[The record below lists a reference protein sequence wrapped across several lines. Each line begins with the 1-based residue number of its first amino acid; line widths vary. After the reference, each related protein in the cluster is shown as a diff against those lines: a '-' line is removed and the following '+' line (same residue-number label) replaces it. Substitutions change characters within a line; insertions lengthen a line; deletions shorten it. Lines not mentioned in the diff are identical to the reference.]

1 MHWVEFSG
9 KAYEDC
15 RAPRAIEGN
24 GMNRGKIASNG
35 AGDCSDET
43 RAQPRRVAA
52 CCLAASA
59 LQMFSTMAFNGSLNT
74 AYSVYVYAVRDWAT
88 LASALALLGLLALA
102 KRKPRLVHPMSFSA
116 AAVLFV
122 VLGYAAGTA
131 GLAFH
136 SPALIVLGLCAKGI
150 GQAWVCTLWIVACSN
165 LSLANACLTI
175 ASGNCSGI
183 LLSRFVMPLCP
194 VGLLGLADSL
204 GTIASLA
211 LCLPLTRPFFEHLAQ
226 TDDPADQEVAHPA
239 SFLPMRSHM
248 FLYIFAFNFA
258 YGYGFRFMDGGSA
271 LTQDLTSMLGLLA
284 VCAFVIFS
292 RRHPRLDTLFLL
304 PFSLVLIGYLAVLSD
319 TEALSS
325 VASALLV
332 TGSVCFELLTW
343 FALCSAAK
351 RNVIDALPTISWG
364 LAVSYIGI
372 DLGALLAMATGA
384 GVGASSATAQ
394 IAIVVVL
401 VAFVLYVVV
410 TRRAF
415 SFDETIEGIAP
426 DAPEVIVR
434 DVDTLETHVENL
446 AVRYAL
452 TPRERDVM
460 ALLARGNNS
469 QRVEEKLSIKHNTVK
484 FHARNVY
491 AKLGVHSQQELID
504 LVASD
509 ANATAIEGGE
519 TAV

>member
-1 MHWVEFSG
+1 MNKRE
-9 KAYEDC
+9 
-15 RAPRAIEGN
+15 AIN
-24 GMNRGKIASNG
+24 SG
-35 AGDCSDET
+35 AGDPSDKTET
-43 RAQPRRVAA
+43 RPRKVAA

-59 LQMFSTMAFNGSLNT
+59 LQMFSTMAFNGGLNA

-102 KRKPRLVHPMSFSA
+102 KRKPRLVHPVPFSIA
-116 AAVLFV
+116 AGFFIF
-122 VLGYAAGTA
+122 LGCAAGTTGVA
-131 GLAFH
+131 LH
-136 SPALIVLGLCAKGI
+136 SPVLIALGLCSKGI
-150 GQAWVCTLWIVACSN
+150 GQAWVCALWIVACSN

-175 ASGNCSGI
+175 ALGNCLGI
-183 LLSRFVMPLCP
+183 LLSRLVMPLCP
-194 VGLLGLADSL
+194 VNLLGLVDSL
-204 GTIASLA
+204 GTVASLA
-211 LCLPLTRPFFEHLAQ
+211 LCLPLTRSFFERLAQ
-226 TDDPADQEVAHPA
+226 TGNPADQEIAHPA
-239 SFLPMRSHM
+239 SFLPMCSHM

-258 YGYGFRFMDGGSA
+258 YGYGFRFMDGGNAS
-271 LTQDLTSMLGLLA
+271 TQNMLSILGLLA
-284 VCAFVIFS
+284 VCAFVVLS
-292 RRHPRLDTLFLL
+292 RRHPRLDALFLL
-304 PFSLVLIGYLAVLSD
+304 PFSLVLTGYLA
-319 TEALSS
+319 ALSETGS
-325 VASALLV
+325 LSSAAPALLV
-332 TGSVCFELLTW
+332 TGSTCFELLTW
-343 FALCSAAK
+343 LALCSAAR

-372 DLGALLAMATGA
+372 DLGAFLAMATGT
-384 GVGASSATAQ
+384 GTGASSVAAQ

-410 TRRAF
+410 TRRTF

-426 DAPEVIVR
+426 DAPEVVVR
-434 DVDTLETHVENL
+434 DVDTLEAHVENL
-446 AVRYAL
+446 AARYAL

-509 ANATAIEGGE
+509 TSAAAAESGE

>member
-1 MHWVEFSG
+1 
-9 KAYEDC
+9 
-15 RAPRAIEGN
+15 
-24 GMNRGKIASNG
+24 MNKREAVNNG
-35 AGDCSDET
+35 AGDPSRKTET
-43 RAQPRRVAA
+43 QPRKVAA

-59 LQMFSTMAFNGSLNT
+59 LQMFSTMAFNGGLNA
-74 AYSVYVYAVRDWAT
+74 AYSVYDYAVRDWAT
-88 LASALALLGLLALA
+88 LASALALLGLLALT
-102 KRKPRLVHPMSFSA
+102 KTRPRLVRPVAFSIA
-116 AAVLFV
+116 AGFFIF
-122 VLGYAAGTA
+122 LGCAAGTT
-131 GLAFH
+131 GI
-136 SPALIVLGLCAKGI
+136 ALNFPVLVVPGLCAKGI
-150 GQAWVCTLWIVACSN
+150 GQAWACALWIVACSN

-175 ASGNCSGI
+175 ALGNCLGI
-183 LLSRFVMPLCP
+183 LLSRLVMPLLP

-204 GTIASLA
+204 GTVASLA
-211 LCLPLTRPFFEHLAQ
+211 LCLPLTRSFFEHLAQ
-226 TDDPADQEVAHPA
+226 TGNPADQEVAHPA
-239 SFLPMRSHM
+239 SFLPMRSHI

-271 LTQDLTSMLGLLA
+271 STQNLTSMLGLLA
-284 VCAFVIFS
+284 VCVFVVFS

-304 PFSLVLIGYLAVLSD
+304 PFSLVLIGYLAALSE
-319 TEALSS
+319 TGALSS
-325 VASALLV
+325 IASALLV

-343 FALCSAAK
+343 LALCSAAR

-372 DLGALLAMATGA
+372 DLGAFLAMATGT
-384 GVGASSATAQ
+384 GTGASSVAAQ

-401 VAFVLYVVV
+401 VAFVLYVVI
-410 TRRAF
+410 TRRTF
-415 SFDETIEGIAP
+415 SFDKTIEGIAP

-434 DVDTLETHVENL
+434 DVDTLEAHVENL
-446 AVRYAL
+446 ASRCAL

-509 ANATAIEGGE
+509 ANAAAENGGR
-519 TAV
+519 AV

>member
-1 MHWVEFSG
+1 
-9 KAYEDC
+9 
-15 RAPRAIEGN
+15 
-24 GMNRGKIASNG
+24 MNRGKVVSSG
-35 AGDCSDET
+35 ADDCSDKT
-43 RAQPRRVAA
+43 RTQPRKVAA
-52 CCLAASA
+52 CCLAASS
-59 LQMFSTMAFNGSLNT
+59 LQMFSTMAFNGDLNA
-74 AYSVYVYAVRDWAT
+74 AYSVYAYAVRDWAT

-102 KRKPRLVHPMSFSA
+102 KKKPRLVHPVPFSA

-122 VLGYAAGTA
+122 VLGCAASTA

-136 SPALIVLGLCAKGI
+136 SSALIVLGLCAKGI
-150 GQAWVCTLWIVACSN
+150 GQAWACTLWIVACSN
-165 LSLANACLTI
+165 LNLATACLTI
-175 ASGNCSGI
+175 ASGNCLGI
-183 LLSRFVMPLCP
+183 LLSRLIMPLCP
-194 VGLLGLADSL
+194 VDLLGLVDSL
-204 GTIASLA
+204 STVTSLA
-211 LCLPLTRPFFEHLAQ
+211 LCLPLARPFFEQLAQ
-226 TDDPADQEVAHPA
+226 AGDPADQEIAHPA
-239 SFLPMRSHM
+239 SFLPMRNHM

-258 YGYGFRFMDGGSA
+258 YGYGFRFMGGGNVS
-271 LTQDLTSMLGLLA
+271 TQNLMSMLGLLA
-284 VCAFVIFS
+284 VCAFVVFS

-304 PFSLVLIGYLAVLSD
+304 PFSLVLTGYLVALSE

-325 VASALLV
+325 VAPALLV

-372 DLGALLAMATGA
+372 DLGALLAMATGTA
-384 GVGASSATAQ
+384 AGASNATAQ
-394 IAIVVVL
+394 LAIIVVL

-410 TRRAF
+410 TRRTF

-434 DVDTLETHVENL
+434 DVDTLEAHVENL

-509 ANATAIEGGE
+509 ANTTAVEGGE
-519 TAV
+519 TTV

>member
-1 MHWVEFSG
+1 
-9 KAYEDC
+9 
-15 RAPRAIEGN
+15 
-24 GMNRGKIASNG
+24 MNRGKIASNG

-59 LQMFSTMAFNGSLNT
+59 LQMFSTMAFNGNLNT

-150 GQAWVCTLWIVACSN
+150 GQAWACTLWIVACSN

-226 TDDPADQEVAHPA
+226 TGDPADQEVAHPA

-384 GVGASSATAQ
+384 GAGASSTTAQ

>member
-1 MHWVEFSG
+1 
-9 KAYEDC
+9 
-15 RAPRAIEGN
+15 
-24 GMNRGKIASNG
+24 MNRGKNASNG

-59 LQMFSTMAFNGSLNT
+59 LQMFSTMAFNGNLNT

-226 TDDPADQEVAHPA
+226 TGDPADQEVAHPA

-351 RNVIDALPTISWG
+351 RNVIDTLPTISWG

-372 DLGALLAMATGA
+372 DPGALLAMATGA
-384 GVGASSATAQ
+384 GAGASSTTAQ

>member
-1 MHWVEFSG
+1 MDREKVVGNGTGDRSG
-9 KAYEDC
+9 KTTTS
-15 RAPRAIEGN
+15 PR
-24 GMNRGKIASNG
+24 K
-35 AGDCSDET
+35 
-43 RAQPRRVAA
+43 VAA

-59 LQMFSTMAFNGSLNT
+59 LQMFSTMAFNGGLNA
-74 AYSVYVYAVRDWAT
+74 AYSVYIYAVRDWAT
-88 LASALALLGLLALA
+88 LASALALLGLLALT
-102 KRKPRLVHPMSFSA
+102 KTRPRLVRPVAFSIA
-116 AAVLFV
+116 AGLFV
-122 VLGYAAGTA
+122 VLGCIAGAA

-136 SPALIVLGLCAKGI
+136 SPTLISLGLCAKGI
-150 GQAWVCTLWIVACSN
+150 GQAWVCALWIVACSN

-175 ASGNCSGI
+175 ALGNCLGI
-183 LLSRFVMPLCP
+183 LLSMLVMPLCP
-194 VGLLGLADSL
+194 VGLLGLTDSL
-204 GTIASLA
+204 CTVASLA
-211 LCLPLTRPFFEHLAQ
+211 LCLPLTHSFFERL
-226 TDDPADQEVAHPA
+226 TRTGNPADQEVAHPA

-258 YGYGFRFMDGGSA
+258 YGYGFRFMNGGNAS
-271 LTQDLTSMLGLLA
+271 TQNMVSILGLLA
-284 VCAFVIFS
+284 VCAFVVLS
-292 RRHPRLDTLFLL
+292 RRRPRLDALFLL
-304 PFSLVLIGYLAVLSD
+304 PFSLVLIGYLAALS
-319 TEALSS
+319 EAGSLSS
-325 VASALLV
+325 VAPALLV
-332 TGSVCFELLTW
+332 TGSTCFELLTW
-343 FALCSAAK
+343 LALCSAAR

-372 DLGALLAMATGA
+372 DLGAFLAMATGTGT
-384 GVGASSATAQ
+384 GVRSEVAQ

-410 TRRAF
+410 TRRTF

-434 DVDTLETHVENL
+434 DVDTLEAHVENL
-446 AVRYAL
+446 AARYAL

-509 ANATAIEGGE
+509 ANATAAENRG

>member
-1 MHWVEFSG
+1 
-9 KAYEDC
+9 
-15 RAPRAIEGN
+15 
-24 GMNRGKIASNG
+24 MNKREAVNSG
-35 AGDCSDET
+35 AGDPSGKTET
-43 RAQPRRVAA
+43 QPRKVAA

-59 LQMFSTMAFNGSLNT
+59 LQMFSTMAFNGDLNA

-88 LASALALLGLLALA
+88 LASALALLRLLALA
-102 KRKPRLVHPMSFSA
+102 KRRPSLVRPVSFSVA
-116 AAVLFV
+116 AAFFV
-122 VLGYAAGTA
+122 VLGCASGTM

-136 SPALIVLGLCAKGI
+136 SSALIALGLCAKGI
-150 GQAWVCTLWIVACSN
+150 GQAWVCALWIVACSN

-175 ASGNCSGI
+175 ALGNCLGI
-183 LLSRFVMPLCP
+183 LLSRLVMPLLP

-204 GTIASLA
+204 GTVASLA
-211 LCLPLTRPFFEHLAQ
+211 LCLPLTRSFFERLAQ
-226 TDDPADQEVAHPA
+226 TGNPADQEVAHPA

-258 YGYGFRFMDGGSA
+258 YGYGFRFMGGGSA
-271 LTQDLTSMLGLLA
+271 STQSMLSVLGLLA
-284 VCAFVIFS
+284 VCAFVVFS

-304 PFSLVLIGYLAVLSD
+304 PFSLVLIGYLAALSE
-319 TEALSS
+319 TGALSS
-325 VASALLV
+325 IASALLV
-332 TGSVCFELLTW
+332 TGSTCFELLTW

-372 DLGALLAMATGA
+372 DLGALLAMATDTGA
-384 GVGASSATAQ
+384 GASSTAAQ
-394 IAIVVVL
+394 VAIVVVL

-410 TRRAF
+410 TRRTF
-415 SFDETIEGIAP
+415 SLDETIEGIAP

-434 DVDTLETHVENL
+434 DVDTLEAHVENL
-446 AVRYAL
+446 AARYAL
-452 TPRERDVM
+452 TPRECDVM

-509 ANATAIEGGE
+509 ASAAAAENGG